1 MKPKVNVHTLKIELD
16 TGSAISIIPSK
27 TYKETFPNTP
37 LVDTTAILKTYSGEK
52 ITPEGKL
59 PAWVEHNSQVKDLT
73 LYVVKTQGLQ
83 SFGRH
88 WLHQI
93 QLHWKRMCAISKEQ
107 PTQDTQKKL
116 ERLIDN
122 YSEVFR
128 DEIGT
133 FKSA

>member
-1 MKPKVNVHTLKIELD
+1 ME
-16 TGSAISIIPSK
+16 

-83 SFGRH
+83 SFGRD

-133 FKSA
+133 FKSAKAKLTFKEGSQPNLRSRWS